1 MTKSMFFKS
10 SILLLCLAI
19 VSSISL
25 AQGIRG
31 KGDVFKGKLFPPKI
45 ILEHQDTLGLTKNQF
60 KAIKAAVV
68 EVQTNVAE
76 HEWDMREAYRRVLAE
91 LDETPID
98 EGKALENIRTV
109 LQAENQVKL
118 AQVTMLIRIRNLL
131 TDEQIEYLRKQ
142 QRN

>member
-1 MTKSMFFKS
+1 MTKTMFFKS

-19 VSSISL
+19 MSSVSF
-25 AQGIRG
+25 AQGFRG

-45 ILEHQDTLGLTKNQF
+45 VLEHQDALGLTKNQF

-76 HEWDMREAYRRVLAE
+76 HEWDMREAYRRVLAG
-91 LDETPID
+91 LDEMPID
-98 EGKALENIRTV
+98 ENSALENIRAV
-109 LQAENQVKL
+109 LLAENQIKL
-118 AQVTMLIRIRNLL
+118 AQVTMLIKIRNLL

-142 QRN
+142 KRN